1 MNSNLETYE
10 SPETLPFIQDGL
22 SHLVERPIT
31 DIATEFKTP
40 VGIINK
46 KRKKLTTQLFN
57 DHITH
62 PVINFA

>member
-10 SPETLPFIQDGL
+10 SPETLPFIQDGLSL

-46 KRKKLTTQLFN
+46 KRKKIDNSAF
-57 DHITH
+57 
-62 PVINFA
+62 